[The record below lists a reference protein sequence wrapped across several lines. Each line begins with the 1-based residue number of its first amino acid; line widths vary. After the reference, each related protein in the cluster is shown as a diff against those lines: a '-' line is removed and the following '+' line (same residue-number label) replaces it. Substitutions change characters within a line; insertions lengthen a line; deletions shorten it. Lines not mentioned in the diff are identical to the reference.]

1 MEKISALY
9 SQYVIDGIPQ
19 DLSPGEMLN
28 ECLVSKNWREPVQ
41 TAETLLDET
50 TDPQPRSDSFD
61 SWKIRDYLALT
72 AHAPERE
79 LPVHFSAPYTKI
91 LLERALLD
99 ALWQEGHFRLGDLSV
114 KADWT
119 WNMEQIGNIAAFY
132 ASAQAASEYLGSLSL
147 KLSAYHFEEGEECRL
162 ALSTSIFGDEYEE
175 EDFPVEMPYRTVHPT
190 FLPVRKHS
198 FALVDDPDS
207 WLVYIPV
214 DNGEFRLGGS
224 LLSDLLKQG
233 NDVAPDPT
241 DPDYF
246 IDCYEVL
253 REMVEDNVVIAG
265 ATVSD
270 GGLLTT
276 LKKMAMAAGD
286 KVGARI
292 NLSELMAANREQD
305 IVRILFAE
313 VPGVIIQI
321 RDEDYDYLDAEFT
334 LQDVIFYPLG
344 HPVHGKGEIKVDAS
358 GKTGIQSILESI
370 IRSQSSEG
378 ED

>member
-1 MEKISALY
+1 M
-9 SQYVIDGIPQ
+9 
-19 DLSPGEMLN
+19 
-28 ECLVSKNWREPVQ
+28 
-41 TAETLLDET
+41 
-50 TDPQPRSDSFD
+50 
-61 SWKIRDYLALT
+61 
-72 AHAPERE
+72 
-79 LPVHFSAPYTKI
+79 
-91 LLERALLD
+91 
-99 ALWQEGHFRLGDLSV
+99 
-114 KADWT
+114 
-119 WNMEQIGNIAAFY
+119 
-132 ASAQAASEYLGSLSL
+132 
-147 KLSAYHFEEGEECRL
+147 
-162 ALSTSIFGDEYEE
+162 
-175 EDFPVEMPYRTVHPT
+175 
-190 FLPVRKHS
+190 
-198 FALVDDPDS
+198 
-207 WLVYIPV
+207 
-214 DNGEFRLGGS
+214 
-224 LLSDLLKQG
+224 
-233 NDVAPDPT
+233 APDPT

-276 LKKMAMAAGD
+276 LKKMAVAAGD